1 MACSLCT
8 ALPPVKAE
16 AADAANVVVQQ
27 KGSIGLTVCF
37 DLPQTRESVE
47 ESGLQLTLSGGGKQ
61 GVIDLN
67 SGSLSGGLSG
77 RVSVLQKNTEG
88 TELTTEQQIGYLEA
102 EVSGL
107 DSGSYKMTLS
117 GKGYADF

>member
-1 MACSLCT
+1 M
-8 ALPPVKAE
+8 
-16 AADAANVVVQQ
+16 
-27 KGSIGLTVCF
+27 
-37 DLPQTRESVE
+37 RESVE
-47 ESGLQLTLSGGGKQ
+47 ESGLQLTLSSGGKQ

-107 DSGSYKMTLS
+107 P
-117 GKGYADF
+117 